1 MAKVQSW
8 LPPEAL
14 VRPQPTIEESPKE
27 DEQLLRQAE
36 VLEMLGIS
44 RSKLYRDIDDKKFD
58 KAHFDNPN
66 RWRKSYVLSVLQKIE
81 PDNTDI

>member
-1 MAKVQSW
+1 
-8 LPPEAL
+8 
-14 VRPQPTIEESPKE
+14 
-27 DEQLLRQAE
+27 
-36 VLEMLGIS
+36 MLGIS